1 MLFFVL
7 KNKIKTEIWDDA
19 FRVDEPIVVLIV
31 IGHFQEL
38 FENYIVLQ
46 KFRQNSWIFVP
57 KIKMEM
63 FSNVVFGAKIRIILF
78 VLTYIRLFNFWFLV
92 RKFKY
97 FYF

>member
-38 FENYIVLQ
+38 FEKLH
-46 KFRQNSWIFVP
+46 SAS
-57 KIKMEM
+57 KISSK
-63 FSNVVFGAKIRIILF
+63 
-78 VLTYIRLFNFWFLV
+78 
-92 RKFKY
+92 
-97 FYF
+97 

>member
-46 KFRQNSWIFVP
+46 KSRQNQDG
-57 KIKMEM
+57 
-63 FSNVVFGAKIRIILF
+63 NVF
-78 VLTYIRLFNFWFLV
+78 
-92 RKFKY
+92 
-97 FYF
+97 